1 MNEKRKIAAANNVN
15 PTYCQEKSSEYY
27 ESLKKN
33 NDPNRESITKMLY
46 LYPQINNRISSLKKD
61 LVNMQKE
68 LTDHEVQLKE
78 FDNVGADDIEIT
90 KKKIMQYM
98 LEFLVFSVDLKKKDI
113 NDLKSKK
120 QKISRGLDR
129 LLDYEMNIV
138 ELRYFQ
144 RMTWQQVSLE
154 TNIKVKYLY
163 QHSSLIKAKL
173 RHYCKFF

>member
-1 MNEKRKIAAANNVN
+1 MNEKRIIAATNNVN

-46 LYPQINNRISSLKKD
+46 LYPQINNRIYSMKQD

-68 LTDHEVQLKE
+68 LTDHEVQLKD
-78 FDNVGADDIEIT
+78 FDYVGADDIKISQ
-90 KKKIMQYM
+90 KKIMQYM
-98 LEFLVFSVDLKKKDI
+98 LEALEFSVDLKKKHI
-113 NDLKSKK
+113 NDLELKK

-129 LLDYEMNIV
+129 LFDYEKNIV

-144 RMTWQQVSLE
+144 RMTWQQISQE
-154 TNIKVKYLY
+154 TNIRVKYLY

>member
-1 MNEKRKIAAANNVN
+1 MNEKRIIAATNNVN

-33 NDPNRESITKMLY
+33 NDPNRESITKILY
-46 LYPQINNRISSLKKD
+46 LHPKINNRISSLKKD

-68 LTDHEVQLKE
+68 LTDHEVQLKD
-78 FDNVGADDIEIT
+78 FDNIGADDIEIT

-98 LEFLVFSVDLKKKDI
+98 LEFLEFSVDLKKKQI
-113 NDLKSKK
+113 NDLESKK
-120 QKISRGLDR
+120 QKVSRGLAR
-129 LLDYEMNIV
+129 LLDYEKNIV

-144 RMTWQQVSLE
+144 RMTWQQVSQE